1 MKTITRRTFILGT
14 MALGGAVC
22 SSPFGRP
29 ASLLADTG
37 KVNLNVGYMQTTD
50 HLLLPVSHAL
60 DGERYKHVRITP
72 HLCNSWDEILGK
84 IDMGILQAAFMM
96 APLALFNFL
105 QHPTMNCVLLGHRH
119 GSVIVTDK
127 SITVANDLAGKII
140 GIPHAKSTHTILLY
154 KYLQDNGVEN
164 INDIKLVQVT
174 PALSVQNLKSGK
186 INGYA
191 EGEPWGIRGVDEGV
205 ARVLE
210 YSKNIIPDHAC
221 CILMVNK
228 RVIAKQRDA
237 IEEWIE
243 SLARAGETIH
253 QDPERAARIQTAYMQ
268 HPPELVLK
276 VLASGMISYNSLT
289 ADHKTIAT
297 MHDYAFDYGILP
309 ERVDLGQF
317 IDTRFV

>member
-1 MKTITRRTFILGT
+1 

-22 SSPFGRP
+22 SSQFGGP

-37 KVNLNVGYMQTTD
+37 KFNLNVGYLQFTD

-60 DGERYKHVRITP
+60 DSERYKHVRITP
-72 HLCNSWDEILGK
+72 HLCYSWDEILGK

-96 APLALFNFL
+96 TPLALFNFL
-105 QHPTMNCVLLGHRH
+105 QHPTMNCVLLGHRN

-140 GIPHAKSTHTILLY
+140 GISHAKSTHTILLY
-154 KYLQDNGVEN
+154 KYLRDKGVDN
-164 INDIKLVQVT
+164 INDTKLVKVT
-174 PALSVQNLKSGK
+174 PGLSVQYLQSGR

-191 EGEPWGIRGVDEGV
+191 EGEPWGMHGVSDGI

-221 CILMVNK
+221 CIVMVNK
-228 RVIAKQRDA
+228 RVIAKHQDA
-237 IEEWIE
+237 VEEWIA
-243 SLARAGETIH
+243 SLVKAGETIH

-276 VLASGMISYNSLT
+276 VLTSGMISYNSLV
-289 ADHKTIAT
+289 ADQNTITT

-317 IDTRFV
+317 IDTRFA